1 ARHWLDLVR
10 YAESDGFK
18 QDDYRPHAWHYR
30 DYVIKSLNADKPYD
44 QFIREQ
50 LAGDEL
56 APNDDEAQVATGF
69 LRHWIY
75 EYNQRDVRSQWTN
88 ILNDVTDVTADVF
101 LAMGL
106 GCARCHDHKYDP
118 LLQRDYFRLQAFF
131 APLVPRDDRSLATAA
146 ERADYAQRLSDWE
159 RKTAE
164 IRTEMTAIE
173 QQIRAQTTQSAID
186 KFPKDIRPM
195 LRKSPDERA
204 PLEQQLA
211 ELANRQVT
219 LEQVNVKMESRLKD
233 EAKERWVALKKRLDE
248 YAIDRPAPLPV
259 VNAVSDVGVH
269 APPTVIPG
277 GREGAVIE
285 PGFLSILDP
294 APATIQPLPALPST
308 GRRSALANWL
318 TQPDQPLTPRVAVNR
333 LWQYHFGRGLV
344 KTASDFGRLGEPPTH
359 PELLDWLAGQLLQHN
374 WQWKPLHRQLVT
386 SATYR
391 QAAAEASTVAK
402 LRDPDN
408 RLWWRMNVRRLDAEQ
423 IRDAL
428 LQATGELDLAMGGPS
443 AEWSRPRRSV
453 FTRVI
458 RNQRDPLLDV
468 FDSPDHILSTAE
480 RNVTTTP
487 NQALLMMNGK
497 YLLDRAQVLAQQV
510 AQTAARSTDNS
521 SARA

>member
-1 ARHWLDLVR
+1 
-10 YAESDGFK
+10 
-18 QDDYRPHAWHYR
+18 
-30 DYVIKSLNADKPYD
+30 
-44 QFIREQ
+44 
-50 LAGDEL
+50 
-56 APNDDEAQVATGF
+56 
-69 LRHWIY
+69 
-75 EYNQRDVRSQWTN
+75 
-88 ILNDVTDVTADVF
+88 
-101 LAMGL
+101 
-106 GCARCHDHKYDP
+106 
-118 LLQRDYFRLQAFF
+118 
-131 APLVPRDDRSLATAA
+131 
-146 ERADYAQRLSDWE
+146 
-159 RKTAE
+159 
-164 IRTEMTAIE
+164 
-173 QQIRAQTTQSAID
+173 
-186 KFPKDIRPM
+186 
-195 LRKSPDERA
+195 
-204 PLEQQLA
+204 
-211 ELANRQVT
+211 
-219 LEQVNVKMESRLKD
+219 
-233 EAKERWVALKKRLDE
+233 
-248 YAIDRPAPLPV
+248 
-259 VNAVSDVGVH
+259 
-269 APPTVIPG
+269 
-277 GREGAVIE
+277 
-285 PGFLSILDP
+285 
-294 APATIQPLPALPST
+294 IQPVPALPST

-318 TQPDQPLTPRVAVNR
+318 TQPDPPLTPRVAVNR

-521 SARA
+521 SARATPPDNSSNPTAAAEAAAAGERPEALVRALYRRVLRREPTAAQLTVAVDFLQSAGTEAQLTALTDLAHVLLNTNEFLYID